1 MADAIDESL
10 EAEFALRRRHPER
23 DKVYA
28 RHLER
33 GGLVRAA
40 GQFAL
45 DVRYGDSPRST
56 LDVYPAEDR
65 ARVLFFI
72 HGGYWRALDKSYV
85 SFIAGPCR
93 QAGLTFVAPGYELAP
108 KLSVR
113 QIVDQIRRAFAFM
126 LERLAPRQVVVA
138 GHSAGAQLA
147 AMLALDQALRGEG
160 PIVGFAGVSGV
171 YDLRPLLQTSINADL
186 HLSREEAEEASP
198 LLRLQKMDAG
208 RLPPLLALVG
218 GEETNG
224 FKRWTTDFAA
234 AWRAGGGEASLMNID
249 GATHFTILDHLAN
262 ADDPAQRG
270 IVDLFPPADRERTHA

>member
-23 DKVYA
+23 DEVYA

-33 GGLVRAA
+33 GALVRAA
-40 GQFAL
+40 GHCAL
-45 DVRYGDSPRST
+45 DVRYGDNPRSA
-56 LDVYPAEDR
+56 LDIYPADDR

-108 KLSVR
+108 TLSVS

-147 AMLALDQALRGEG
+147 AMLALDQALRGDG

-171 YDLRPLLQTSINADL
+171 FDLRPLLQTSINADL

-198 LLRLQKMDAG
+198 LLRLG
-208 RLPPLLALVG
+208 RLPAPSPLVPLLGLVG
-218 GEETNG
+218 GEETRG
-224 FKRWTTDFAA
+224 FKQWTADLVAG
-234 AWRAGGGEASLMNID
+234 WRAHD
-249 GATHFTILDHLAN
+249 GAATYSEVVGCNHFTILDRFAEADGDVLRAVAALLA
-262 ADDPAQRG
+262 
-270 IVDLFPPADRERTHA
+270 